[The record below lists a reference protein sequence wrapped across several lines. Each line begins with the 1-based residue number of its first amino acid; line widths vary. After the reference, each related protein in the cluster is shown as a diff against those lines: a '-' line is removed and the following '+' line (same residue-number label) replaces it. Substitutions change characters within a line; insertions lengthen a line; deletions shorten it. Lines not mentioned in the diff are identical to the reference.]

1 MGGDRESVMDGEPPA
16 RPVVPPATGQ
26 RVAWAGVPDWLRD
39 EVAAR
44 LGGTVVEA
52 VTQPGGFSPGLAVRL
67 RLADGRRAFVKAVG
81 PDPNPD
87 SAGIH
92 RSEARTMA
100 ALPRSAPA
108 PRLLWSLDRHGWVA
122 LAFEDVDGVHPAL
135 PWRPD
140 ELRRVLD
147 MVADLAATLTP
158 APPGLPPIAERLSDT
173 LTGWR
178 RLAAASAAGHDD
190 LAGLD
195 GWAVRHLQ
203 RLADLEAGWP
213 AATGG
218 RTLLHLDLRAD
229 NLLLTPTRVVAVDWP
244 YASVGAAWVDLL
256 LLLPS
261 VTRSRPSPPTRWRPR
276 PTRRPSPPPW
286 PPSPGSCSRGPAGR
300 LRPASPRCG
309 RSSSVRAWSP
319 STGCGS
325 APAGTDRDPVRDRV
339 SAWRRGRPNFSSR
352 GAGPSTPVRKLA
364 EASEPP
370 GPHEPLTDRRRF
382 GISGR
387 ARAARPRA
395 GGRSGCS

>member
-1 MGGDRESVMDGEPPA
+1 MGGDDPAMDTGTPGA
-16 RPVVPPATGQ
+16 WVGPPATGW
-26 RVAWAGVPDWLRD
+26 RVGWADAPGWLRD
-39 EVAAR
+39 EVADR
-44 LGGTVVEA
+44 LGGPVVEA
-52 VTQPGGFSPGLAVRL
+52 VTQAGGFSPGLAVRV

-178 RLAAASAAGHDD
+178 RLATASAAGHDD

-195 GWAVRHLQ
+195 PWAVRHLR
-203 RLADLEAGWP
+203 RLAGLEARWP
-213 AATGG
+213 AATEG

-256 LLLPS
+256 LL
-261 VTRSRPSPPTRWRPR
+261 
-276 PTRRPSPPPW
+276 
-286 PPSPGSCSRGPAGR
+286 R
-300 LRPASPRCG
+300 LR
-309 RSSSVRAWSP
+309 
-319 STGCGS
+319 TGW
-325 APAGTDRDPVRDRV
+325 D
-339 SAWRRGRPNFSSR
+339 
-352 GAGPSTPVRKLA
+352 
-364 EASEPP
+364 
-370 GPHEPLTDRRRF
+370 
-382 GISGR
+382 
-387 ARAARPRA
+387 
-395 GGRSGCS
+395 

>member
-1 MGGDRESVMDGEPPA
+1 
-16 RPVVPPATGQ
+16 VPPATGE
-26 RVAWAGVPDWLRD
+26 RLAWDDAPAWLRE

-44 LGGTVVEA
+44 LGGAVVGV

-100 ALPRSAPA
+100 ALPHSAPA
-108 PRLLWSLDRHGWVA
+108 PRLLWSLDRNGWVA

-147 MVADLAATLTP
+147 MVADLATTLTP
-158 APPGLPPIAERLSDT
+158 APPGLPPVAERLRDAF
-173 LTGWR
+173 TGWR
-178 RLAAASAAGHDD
+178 RLTAASAAGQDD

-195 GWAVRHLQ
+195 PWAVRHLR
-203 RLADLEAGWP
+203 RLAALEARWP
-213 AATGG
+213 AVTEG

-244 YASVGAAWVDLL
+244 HAAVGAAWVDLL

-261 VTRSRPSPPTRWRPR
+261 VTMQGGPDPEPTFAAHPVAAAADPAAVTATLAAFAGYLLEGARL
-276 PTRRPSPPPW
+276 PPP
-286 PPSPGSCSRGPAGR
+286 PGLPTLRAFQLGQGVVALDWLR
-300 LRPASPRCG
+300 LR
-309 RSSSVRAWSP
+309 
-319 STGCGS
+319 TGW
-325 APAGTDRDPVRDRV
+325 D
-339 SAWRRGRPNFSSR
+339 
-352 GAGPSTPVRKLA
+352 
-364 EASEPP
+364 
-370 GPHEPLTDRRRF
+370 
-382 GISGR
+382 
-387 ARAARPRA
+387 
-395 GGRSGCS
+395 